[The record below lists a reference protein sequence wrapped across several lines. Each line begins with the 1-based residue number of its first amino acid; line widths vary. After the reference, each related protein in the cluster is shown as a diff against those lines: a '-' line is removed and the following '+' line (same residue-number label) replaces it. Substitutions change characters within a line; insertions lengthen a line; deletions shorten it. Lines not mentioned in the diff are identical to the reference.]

1 LRREGETM
9 LENKLVRKGAIK
21 LLKKH
26 KMDFLQNFVK
36 YFEVVLWMTLS
47 SNSVSLMKNFPKK
60 FIHPSFPLTLGHD
73 VIWEKLY
80 DRKTMMGNRSLKS
93 FQTLIMI

>member
-1 LRREGETM
+1 M

-36 YFEVVLWMTLS
+36 YFEIVLWMTLS
-47 SNSVSLMKNFPKK
+47 SNSISLIENFPKK
-60 FIHPSFPLTLGHD
+60 IIHPCFPLTLGHD
-73 VIWEKLY
+73 VIGEKIY
-80 DRKTMMGNRSLKS
+80 DGKTMMGNGSLKS